1 LLGKPVGKLG
11 GFRDLCL
18 ERGPTLRRERP
29 VCERREFDDLL
40 TGVILLSTASH
51 GHGTTHGNAERATAC
66 RSEAMGIAKR
76 ILTSKKDPVWPTLF
90 PDERLA
96 TYLAAGIGSEI

>member
-1 LLGKPVGKLG
+1 MRARKDAGASTSAAADADELDRPLLLGEPVGKLG

-29 VCERREFDDLL
+29 VCERRQFDDLL

-51 GHGTTHGNAERATAC
+51 GHGNTHGNAERAT
-66 RSEAMGIAKR
+66 
-76 ILTSKKDPVWPTLF
+76 VW
-90 PDERLA
+90 R
-96 TYLAAGIGSEI
+96 G